1 MSILQDRLFKYK
13 YLFKRGK
20 VYYNIYR
27 KKVNMSNN
35 KAKLLVIV
43 SAVIL
48 LFLGAGLYILF
59 DKQGYSNYKKGEV
72 VSYNLKDYI
81 ETVPIVFNDY
91 DDVYSS
97 INVSK
102 VNIKNINNDAISV
115 FSEQED
121 EIISYITDYYKEL
134 ETIENYVPVNSV
146 SSNIKTQING
156 TVLSVFYE
164 VNFVLDENIFE
175 DSNKSY
181 IAVINIDLATEK
193 ALSNDDLLSKYNY
206 TKEYIS
212 EKIFEEDVLISNGQ
226 VVIDKNT
233 NISLTQDDISRKKES
248 YVDVIIN
255 QFDNIMK
262 VYIENNSLAISYDEK
277 ELKNLFFDNKFDT
290 NIKIRY
296 LK

>member
-1 MSILQDRLFKYK
+1 
-13 YLFKRGK
+13 
-20 VYYNIYR
+20 
-27 KKVNMSNN
+27 MSNN

-262 VYIENNSLAISYDEK
+262 VYIENNSLAIGYDEK

>member
-1 MSILQDRLFKYK
+1 
-13 YLFKRGK
+13 
-20 VYYNIYR
+20 
-27 KKVNMSNN
+27 MSNN

-102 VNIKNINNDAISV
+102 VNIKNINNDAINV

-134 ETIENYVPVNSV
+134 ETIENYAPVNSV